1 MKAETL
7 DIILASSPRM
17 LLGSVSHML
26 DGLATFI
33 MKYTMCIRNKTKI
46 KEDLKN
52 AQRKAEPDDE
62 QKNQFECALD
72 FVEVHDVAFTWMEFK
87 NHADNWTREIMNVE
101 DPTKNKDKK
110 KKPKSLWSGKM
121 GGRKLGGSMLE
132 DEGRVYYADV
142 TDFIERLMDDEHY
155 AVFQKI
161 CNAKARELGYI
172 KDIEKMPDLPPATDG
187 GTVVTN
193 DEAVIKVPTF
203 KRPTPR
209 RVTPARQEAV

>member
-52 AQRKAEPDDE
+52 AQRTAEPDDE

-72 FVEVHDVAFTWMEFK
+72 FVTVHDVAFTWMEFK

-101 DPTKNKDKK
+101 DPTKNKEK

-155 AVFQKI
+155 FVFQKI

-172 KDIEKMPDLPPATDG
+172 KDIEMMPDLPPATDG
-187 GTVVTN
+187 GTAVTN
-193 DEAVIKVPTF
+193 VEAVIKVPTF